1 MVPLASGT
9 ISRSLCLRIVPLIVG
24 LEERKSLGLTVTK
37 IAQTIIWADSA
48 STGLNVFDITA
59 GSGTIDFGNK
69 RQGGC

>member
-1 MVPLASGT
+1 
-9 ISRSLCLRIVPLIVG
+9 LIVG